1 MSDSPLLADISA
13 GKRLDAREFTEF
25 EHCSRQGDNPT
36 MIWDFENLQP
46 LAGWV
51 YVGWCPAAAT
61 CMPRSNWGRDY
72 PLAVLLE
79 NMAGERV
86 WFHSPATPDL
96 VAAAF
101 RYYR

>member
-1 MSDSPLLADISA
+1 MSESPLLADISA

-61 CMPRSNWGRDY
+61 CFPRSHWGRDY
-72 PLAVLLE
+72 PVAVLLANE
-79 NMAGERV
+79 AGERV
-86 WFHSPATPDL
+86 WFHSPATPDM

-101 RYYR
+101 QYYR